1 VIEFIDVH
9 YHYPDGTVALR
20 DVSLKIGKGV
30 TAIVGPNGSGKTTL
44 ALHMNG
50 ILKPSSGKV
59 LVDGIDTRNT
69 PVSKLSQI
77 VGYVFQN
84 PERMFFE
91 DTVFR
96 EVTFGPSNLGLSRE
110 EVQRRGKRAL
120 ASVGLEG
127 YEERNPLSLSGGEQ
141 KRLAIAS
148 ILAMEP
154 EYIVMDEPIAGLDW
168 RGRLDVMET
177 IRKVAGEDRGVV
189 LLTHDMELV
198 MRLAERVVLMDGG
211 RVAFDG
217 NVEDFLNLEL
227 ERYGLRTPEI
237 VRLSK
242 WFGVGPVRTVEELIS
257 AIGDGKDERIF
268 K

>member
-1 VIEFIDVH
+1 MIEFIDVC
-9 YHYPDGTVALR
+9 YRYPNGTVALR

-30 TAIVGPNGSGKTTL
+30 MAIVGPNGSGKTTL

-59 LVDGIDTRNT
+59 LVDGVDTRNT

-96 EVTFGPSNLGLSRE
+96 EVVFGPSNLGLPKE

-154 EYIVMDEPIAGLDW
+154 EYIVMDEPMAGLDW
-168 RGRLDVMET
+168 WGKLDVVKTLQE
-177 IRKVAGEDRGVV
+177 VAREGKGVV
-189 LLTHDMELV
+189 ILTHDMELV
-198 MRLAERVVLMDGG
+198 MRLAEKVVLMDVG

-217 NVEDFLNLEL
+217 NVEDFLNLKL
-227 ERYGLRTPEI
+227 EKYGLRTPEI
-237 VRLSK
+237 VRLSR
-242 WFGVGPVRTVEELIS
+242 WFGVSPVRTVEELINL
-257 AIGDGKDERIF
+257 IGDGEDERVP